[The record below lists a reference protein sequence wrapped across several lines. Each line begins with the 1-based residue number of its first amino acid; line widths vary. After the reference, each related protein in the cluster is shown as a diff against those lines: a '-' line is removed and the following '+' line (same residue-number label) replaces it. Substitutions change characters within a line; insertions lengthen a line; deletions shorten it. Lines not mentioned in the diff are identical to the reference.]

1 MLISIIV
8 VSSLS
13 RPNIGHL
20 CSYHIHP
27 ETHSF
32 YSFSP
37 FYCIRTPA
45 DITPTPHKH
54 THTHWTKSPEV
65 EASTMSLSSI
75 GLYVVTAHSVLL
87 TCLLC
92 SVILLTVHPV
102 LPPVYCGPS
111 VVPSPIVHP
120 HIRPVSP
127 HTSPKQTSC
136 LGRSCPRGC
145 KQVPRGPLGLSM
157 CHMAARSS
165 SLLP

>member
-45 DITPTPHKH
+45 DITPTPDSPQTH
-54 THTHWTKSPEV
+54 THTLNQVPWGWSQHNVIIIHRIVRGHCPFSLADVPFVLSNSSHSPPCP
-65 EASTMSLSSI
+65 TPR
-75 GLYVVTAHSVLL
+75 LL
-87 TCLLC
+87 RPIC
-92 SVILLTVHPV
+92 
-102 LPPVYCGPS
+102 
-111 VVPSPIVHP
+111 SPIP
-120 HIRPVSP
+120 HRAPPYPPCLTPHFSKTNQLSWPVVSP
-127 HTSPKQTSC
+127 
-136 LGRSCPRGC
+136 G
-145 KQVPRGPLGLSM
+145 V
-157 CHMAARSS
+157 
-165 SLLP
+165 